1 MFGMLNIQKFQSIQ
15 YANIIHLL
23 KYIYDII
30 QSHFL
35 DQQPNT
41 VNLFNDDYK
50 LLVQAVICEIRNI
63 M

>member
-1 MFGMLNIQKFQSIQ
+1 MFGMLDIQKFQSIQ
-15 YANIIHLL
+15 YANIIHFL

-35 DQQPNT
+35 DQRQNT
-41 VNLFNDDYK
+41 VNLFNDGYK
-50 LLVQAVICEIRNI
+50 LLVQAVIFEIRNR

>member
-1 MFGMLNIQKFQSIQ
+1 MFGMLDIQKFQSIQ

-23 KYIYDII
+23 KCIYDII

-35 DQQPNT
+35 DQRQNT
-41 VNLFNDDYK
+41 VNLFNDGYK
-50 LLVQAVICEIRNI
+50 LLVQAVIFEIRNR

>member
-1 MFGMLNIQKFQSIQ
+1 MFGMLDIHKYQSIQ
-15 YANIIHLL
+15 YANIIHIL

-35 DQQPNT
+35 DQRQNT
-41 VNLFNDDYK
+41 VNLFNDGYK
-50 LLVQAVICEIRNI
+50 SLVQAVMFEIRNR

>member
-1 MFGMLNIQKFQSIQ
+1 MFGMLDIQKFQSIQ

-35 DQQPNT
+35 DQRQNT
-41 VNLFNDDYK
+41 VNLFNDGYK
-50 LLVQAVICEIRNI
+50 SLVQAVIFEIRNR

>member
-1 MFGMLNIQKFQSIQ
+1 MFGMLDIQKFQSIQ
-15 YANIIHLL
+15 YANIIHFL

-35 DQQPNT
+35 DQQQNT
-41 VNLFNDDYK
+41 INLFNDSYK
-50 LLVQAVICEIRNI
+50 LLVQAVIFEIRNR

>member
-1 MFGMLNIQKFQSIQ
+1 MFGMLDIQKFQFIQ
-15 YANIIHLL
+15 YANIIHFL

-35 DQQPNT
+35 DQRQNT
-41 VNLFNDDYK
+41 VNLFNDGYK
-50 LLVQAVICEIRNI
+50 LLVQAVIFEIRNR